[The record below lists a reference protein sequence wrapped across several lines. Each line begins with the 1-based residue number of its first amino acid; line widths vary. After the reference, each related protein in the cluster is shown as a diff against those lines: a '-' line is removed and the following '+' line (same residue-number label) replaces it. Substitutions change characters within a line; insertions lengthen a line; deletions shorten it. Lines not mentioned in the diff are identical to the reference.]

1 MGSGWDWGMIDD
13 LMLLK
18 VLVTAQGAPER
29 NLWRQ
34 AAGQVSVP
42 VEILEAGSS
51 AEATALLQQSGA
63 DIVLICAELMGA
75 RDLAI
80 AAQGHRSAPF
90 VVVVLPRDRL
100 IKVQDNIGTVLRP
113 TQPEQAQGILNN
125 AIRAR
130 MPLRAMIVDDS
141 ATMRSLVRK
150 ILDATLF
157 KLTVEDAAEG
167 VDALVR
173 MKSGS
178 VDIVFLDHH
187 MPGLSGTE
195 TLAEIKREMPH
206 VAVVMMTSQMEPAV
220 IAKAKT
226 AGVDG
231 FLKKPFYPR
240 DVNEVLTRYFGLR
253 V

>member
-1 MGSGWDWGMIDD
+1 MIDD

-18 VLVTAQGAPER
+18 VLVAADGAAER

-34 AAGQVSVP
+34 AAGQASVP
-42 VEILEAGSS
+42 VEVLEAGSTS
-51 AEATALLQQSGA
+51 EAGTLLKRGGA
-63 DIVLICAELMGA
+63 DIVLICAELTGA
-75 RDLAI
+75 RDLAT
-80 AAQGHRSAPF
+80 AAQTHGSAPL
-90 VVVVLPRDRL
+90 VVVVLPRDYP
-100 IKVQDNIGTVLRP
+100 IKVDDHTGTVRRP
-113 TQPEQAQGILNN
+113 TSPEQARDILNN

-150 ILDATLF
+150 ILDATHF

-167 VDALVR
+167 IDALTR

-178 VDIVFLDHH
+178 VDLVFLDHN
-187 MPGLSGTE
+187 MPGLSGIE
-195 TLAEIKREMPH
+195 TLTEIKREMPH

-220 IAKAKT
+220 IAKAKA
-226 AGVDG
+226 AGVAG

-240 DVNEVLTRYFGLR
+240 DVNEVLTRHYGLR

>member
-1 MGSGWDWGMIDD
+1 MIDD

-18 VLVTAQGAPER
+18 VLVAADGATER

-34 AAGQVSVP
+34 AAGQASVP
-42 VEILEAGSS
+42 VEILEASS
-51 AEATALLQQSGA
+51 PAEVGVLLQQSGA
-63 DIVLICAELMGA
+63 DIVLICAELTGA

-80 AAQGHRSAPF
+80 AAQAHISAPF
-90 VVVVLPRDRL
+90 VVVVLPYDQP

-113 TQPEQAQGILNN
+113 TQPEQAQDILNN

-130 MPLRAMIVDDS
+130 MPLRVMIVDDS

-167 VDALVR
+167 VAALAR
-173 MKSGS
+173 MKSGL
-178 VDIVFLDHH
+178 VDIVFLDHN
-187 MPGLSGTE
+187 MPGLSGIE
-195 TLAEIKREMPH
+195 TLTEIKREMPH

-220 IAKAKT
+220 IAKAKA
-226 AGVDG
+226 AGVAG

-240 DVNEVLTRYFGLR
+240 DVNEVLTRHYGLR